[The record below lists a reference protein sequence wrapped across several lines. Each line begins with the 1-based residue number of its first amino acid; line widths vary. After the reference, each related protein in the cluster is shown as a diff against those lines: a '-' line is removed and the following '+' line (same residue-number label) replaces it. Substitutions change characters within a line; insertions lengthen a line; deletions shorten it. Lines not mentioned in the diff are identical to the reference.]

1 MSAVLHFKNYNDLH
15 DRIGERIKNT
25 HKQKPLTQSL
35 SEKGHQSE

>member
-1 MSAVLHFKNYNDLH
+1 MSTVLHFKNYDLH